1 MTTSQQTNVWDFA
14 TRTGQTIA
22 LATVVCVL
30 GWLYLGKPSTDDG
43 KQDDK
48 PVVLEPISKI
58 LAKCY
63 EADRVSKIAI
73 LKGITANTF
82 ADDQAKLEWINRE
95 SETKRIADFQA
106 YVDRLSEAIDTG
118 KTEELAK
125 ALEAGK

>member
-1 MTTSQQTNVWDFA
+1 MTTSQPTNGWDFA

-22 LATVVCVL
+22 LAVVVCVL
-30 GWLYLGKPSTDDG
+30 GWGYFTRPSNDGG

-48 PVVLEPISKI
+48 PVVVESISKT

-73 LKGITANTF
+73 MKGITANTF

-95 SETKRIADFQA
+95 SETKRIADFQP